1 MVARQVSRYR
11 WTILALG
18 AAAQGSYAAI
28 FLGLPVLAPA
38 LQAEY
43 DLSLTGIGVVLAAAN
58 LGSVATLL
66 VWGLAADR
74 FGERVVLGAGLLV
87 AGAALAVAGFAPG
100 PGVLVT
106 ALAVAGAAGASVNA
120 ASGRAVM
127 GWFDPAQRGFA
138 LALRQTSNP
147 LAGVLAAVAL
157 PPIVAAGG
165 VRAGLLALAGLC
177 AATATAG
184 VVGLREAP
192 PGPEVGPHVGHPLR
206 DARIWRVSAGSGLL
220 VLAQMSILSFTVLF
234 LHGERGLS
242 TAAAAGVLAGMQ
254 AAGAVLRIAAGRWS
268 DRLGARIAPLLRL
281 SFAFAAALALTA
293 ALASA
298 PLALLVPALLVAGAL
313 SQSWNGLSFT
323 ATAEIAGRARSGAA
337 LGFQQTSLALAAAVA
352 TPVFAATVEASSWE
366 IAFGLAAL
374 LPLAGAGLVRR
385 ISV

>member
-1 MVARQVSRYR
+1 VSRYR
-11 WTILALG
+11 WTILGLG

-43 DLSLTGIGVVLAAAN
+43 DLSLTRIGVLLAAPN

-66 VWGLAADR
+66 AWGLAADR
-74 FGERVVLGAGLLV
+74 IGERVVLAAGLLV
-87 AGAALAVAGFAPG
+87 AAVALGAAAFAPVF
-100 PGVLVT
+100 GVLVA
-106 ALAVAGAAGASVNA
+106 ALVVAGAAGASVNT

-127 GWFDPAQRGFA
+127 GWFDPGERGFA

-147 LAGVLAAVAL
+147 LGGLLAAVCL
-157 PPIVAAGG
+157 PPIVAVGG
-165 VRAGLLALAGLC
+165 VRAGLLALAGFC
-177 AATATAG
+177 AATAIAG
-184 VVGLREAP
+184 AVGLREAP
-192 PGPEVGPHVGHPLR
+192 AAPDVGPHAGHPLR
-206 DARIWRVSAGSGLL
+206 DGRIWRVSAGSGLL

-234 LHGERGLS
+234 LHEERGFS
-242 TAAAAGVLAGMQ
+242 TAAAAGVLAGIQ

-268 DRLGARIAPLLRL
+268 DRMGVRIAPLMRL

-293 ALASA
+293 ALTAA
-298 PLALLVPALLVAGAL
+298 PLALLVPALLLAGAL

-337 LGFQQTSLALAAAVA
+337 LGFQQTSLAVAAAVA
-352 TPVFAATVEASSWE
+352 TPVFAATVEASSWGV
-366 IAFGLAAL
+366 AFGLAAL

-385 ISV
+385 IAV

>member
-1 MVARQVSRYR
+1 VSRYR
-11 WTILALG
+11 WTILGLG

-66 VWGLAADR
+66 AWGLAADR
-74 FGERVVLGAGLLV
+74 FGERLVLGAGLLV
-87 AGAALAVAGFAPG
+87 AAGALAAAAFAPG
-100 PGVLVT
+100 FGALLA

-127 GWFDPAQRGFA
+127 GWFAPAERGFA

-147 LAGVLAAVAL
+147 LGGLLAAVLL
-157 PPIVAAGG
+157 PPIAAAGG

-177 AATATAG
+177 AAAAVAG
-184 VVGLREAP
+184 AVGLREAP
-192 PGPEVGPHVGHPLR
+192 AGPEVRPHVGHPLR

-220 VLAQMSILSFTVLF
+220 VLAQMSLLSFTVLF

-242 TAAAAGVLAGMQ
+242 TAAAAGVLAGIQ

-293 ALASA
+293 ALTAA

-337 LGFQQTSLALAAAVA
+337 LGFQQTSLAVAAAVA
-352 TPVFAATVEASSWE
+352 TPVFAATVEASSWG

-385 ISV
+385 IAV

>member
-1 MVARQVSRYR
+1 MSRYR

-18 AAAQGSYAAI
+18 AAAQGSYAAL

-66 VWGLAADR
+66 AWGLAADR
-74 FGERVVLGAGLLV
+74 FGERVVLGAGLLAA
-87 AGAALAVAGFAPG
+87 AGALAAAAFAPG
-100 PGVLVT
+100 PGVLVA
-106 ALAVAGAAGASVNA
+106 ALTVAGAAGASVNA

-127 GWFDPAQRGFA
+127 GWFEPAERGFA

-147 LAGVLAAVAL
+147 LAGVLVAVAL
-157 PPIVAAGG
+157 PPIAAAGG

-206 DARIWRVSAGSGLL
+206 DGRIWRVSAGSGLL

-268 DRLGARIAPLLRL
+268 DRVGARIAPLLRL

-293 ALASA
+293 ALAAA
-298 PLALLVPALLVAGAL
+298 PLALLIPALLVAGAL

-337 LGFQQTSLALAAAVA
+337 LGFQQTSLAVAAAVA
-352 TPVFAATVEASSWE
+352 TPVFAVTVEASSWG